1 MQKFDSSGMDATEG
15 HAWKQAAKFVK
26 SRLKKSDE
34 DVWSVDSTEANLGI
48 EQDLMGNEKEFKDLS
63 INALH
68 PLNLNN
74 TDDTAIFNL
83 KGDTYRSRNKVRS
96 ISTDVSNGSYSIVDT
111 YLLVYSPDTGDN
123 YRKEML
129 ATFDIQIDIQEDTN
143 LDVRTATINGSVTG
157 LSLSK
162 SEDVHTSDKYKN
174 ALEEYKKI
182 FKQVATDQDLTA
194 DQFYKDTFLGKALEE
209 KWNEYVALGTRGT
222 LQNLPASH
230 QESHNKID
238 GVITF
243 STSFNDDK
251 ASQKLTG
258 AISYRRTTSYQNYQ
272 NVSPMDSTGQKLA
285 TKKPS
290 IIDLLDYG
298 PFLWIPNTTD
308 EKKATVSVDFVLD
321 IKHRDKK
328 PVYNVGQ
335 PSITE
340 DQAGSM
346 TITSDTESW
355 NPKTGAYNHTVE
367 WTYV

>member
-1 MQKFDSSGMDATEG
+1 
-15 HAWKQAAKFVK
+15 KQAAKFVK

-209 KWNEYVALGTRGT
+209 KWNEYVALG
-222 LQNLPASH
+222 
-230 QESHNKID
+230 
-238 GVITF
+238 
-243 STSFNDDK
+243 
-251 ASQKLTG
+251 
-258 AISYRRTTSYQNYQ
+258 
-272 NVSPMDSTGQKLA
+272 
-285 TKKPS
+285 
-290 IIDLLDYG
+290 
-298 PFLWIPNTTD
+298 
-308 EKKATVSVDFVLD
+308 
-321 IKHRDKK
+321 
-328 PVYNVGQ
+328 
-335 PSITE
+335 
-340 DQAGSM
+340 
-346 TITSDTESW
+346 
-355 NPKTGAYNHTVE
+355 
-367 WTYV
+367 